1 MLFNSLE
8 FCVFLVVVTLL
19 YYLLPWSWRWK
30 MLLAASCIFYMAFI
44 PIYILILFVTIII
57 DYYMGMRIE
66 EAQDP
71 RRKKRLLVFSIVS
84 TCAVLFIFKYFDF
97 FAATANQV
105 QAMLGLPPMVP
116 LAHIILPIGL
126 SFHTF
131 QSLAYVVEVYR
142 GHQQAERN
150 FGIYS
155 LYVMFYPQLVAGPIE
170 RPQRLLHQFYEDHKF
185 QVDNIANGLVMIAWG
200 FFKKMVIADRAAVY
214 VNTVY
219 GTGWEAQPAPALV
232 LATLLFA
239 VQIYAD
245 FSGYSSIAVGCARL
259 MGFSLMRNFNHP
271 YFARSVAD
279 FWGRWHISLSTWF
292 RDYVYIPLGGNR
304 VSLPRHYVNLLIT
317 FGVSGLWHGA
327 NWTFVVWGL
336 YNGALLI
343 IEQLTQGL
351 FARATWLKWLWRTVA
366 MTLVVL
372 GWVFF
377 RAVSMEQAVGILQRI
392 FTTWSLD
399 RAVLQ
404 HTVLQFVG
412 DNTSLAVGAV
422 TMLLIAAMFFVE
434 WKMEYGGWT
443 PPIAAPRGNLMLK
456 GAITVLLFQ
465 LIMLFGVLQA
475 SSFIYFQF

>member
-8 FCVFLVVVTLL
+8 FCLFLVVVTFL
-19 YYLLPWSWRWK
+19 YYVLPWRWRWK

-44 PIYILILFVTIII
+44 PIYILILLLTILI
-57 DYYMGMRIE
+57 DYFLGMRIE
-66 EAQDP
+66 EEHEP
-71 RRKKRLLVFSIVS
+71 KRKKWLLVVSIVS
-84 TCAVLFIFKYFDF
+84 TCAVLFVFKYFNF
-97 FAATANQV
+97 FAHTGNQIQEV
-105 QAMLGLPPMVP
+105 LGLPAAVP
-116 LAHIILPIGL
+116 IAHIILPIGL

-131 QSLAYVVEVYR
+131 QSLSYVIEVYR
-142 GHQQAERN
+142 GHQKAERN

-185 QVDNIANGLVMIAWG
+185 QVENLANGLLMIAWG

-219 GTGWEAQPAPALV
+219 GDGWQAQPAPALL

-259 MGFSLMRNFNHP
+259 MGMQLMRNFHHP
-271 YFARSVAD
+271 YFARNVAD
-279 FWGRWHISLSTWF
+279 FWARWHISLSTWF
-292 RDYVYIPLGGNR
+292 RDYVYVPLGGNR
-304 VSLPRHYVNLLIT
+304 VSMPRHYVNLLIT
-317 FGVSGLWHGA
+317 FAISGLWHGA
-327 NWTFVVWGL
+327 NWTFVVWGV
-336 YNGALLI
+336 YNGVLLI
-343 IEQLTQGL
+343 VEQLTAPL
-351 FARATWLKWLWRTVA
+351 FARAKILRWMWRVTAVSA
-366 MTLVVL
+366 VVL

-377 RAVSMEQAVGILQRI
+377 RATSMEQATSILGRI
-392 FTTWSLD
+392 FSPWHLD
-399 RAVLQ
+399 KAVLQ

-422 TMLLIAAMFFVE
+422 TLMLIAAMFVVE
-434 WKMEYGGWT
+434 WWMEFGGWSKS
-443 PPIAAPRGNLMLK
+443 IANPKGPLMLK

-465 LIMLFGVLQA
+465 LIMLFGVLQS

>member
-8 FCVFLVVVTLL
+8 FCVFLIVVTSL
-19 YYLLPWSWRWK
+19 YYALPWRWRWK
-30 MLLAASCIFYMAFI
+30 MLLLASCIFYMAFI
-44 PIYILILFVTIII
+44 PAYILILFITILI
-57 DYYMGMRIE
+57 DYVLGMKIE
-66 EAQDP
+66 DAQQP
-71 RRKKRLLVFSIVS
+71 GRRKTLLVLSIVS
-84 TCAVLFIFKYFDF
+84 TCAVLFIFKYFNF
-97 FAATANQV
+97 FVHTANQI
-105 QAMLGLPPMVP
+105 QATIGLGTAWP

-131 QSLAYVVEVYR
+131 QSLSYVVEVYR
-142 GHQQAERN
+142 GHQKAERN

-185 QVDNIANGLVMIAWG
+185 QVENLANGLLMIAWG

-214 VNTVY
+214 VNNVY
-219 GTGWEAQPAPALV
+219 GQGWEGQPAPALL

-259 MGFSLMRNFNHP
+259 MGMQLMRNFHHP

-279 FWGRWHISLSTWF
+279 FWTRWHISLSTWF

-304 VSLPRHYVNLLIT
+304 VSLPRHYVNLLVT
-317 FGVSGLWHGA
+317 FAISGLWHGA
-327 NWTFVVWGL
+327 NWTFVVWGV
-336 YNGALLI
+336 YNGVLLIVEQMTAALFTRNALLRWVWRA
-343 IEQLTQGL
+343 LTL
-351 FARATWLKWLWRTVA
+351 AA
-366 MTLVVL
+366 VVL

-377 RAVSMEQAVGILQRI
+377 RAVSMEQAGGILGRI
-392 FTTWSLD
+392 FSPWHLD
-399 RAVLQ
+399 RASLQ
-404 HTVLQFVG
+404 ATVLQFAG

-422 TMLLIAAMFFVE
+422 TLLLIAAMFAVE
-434 WKMEYGGWT
+434 WKMEYGGWSQK
-443 PPIAAPRGNLMLK
+443 IAPASGPLWVK
-456 GAITVLLFQ
+456 GALTVLLFQ
-465 LIMLFGVLQA
+465 LIMLFGVLQS